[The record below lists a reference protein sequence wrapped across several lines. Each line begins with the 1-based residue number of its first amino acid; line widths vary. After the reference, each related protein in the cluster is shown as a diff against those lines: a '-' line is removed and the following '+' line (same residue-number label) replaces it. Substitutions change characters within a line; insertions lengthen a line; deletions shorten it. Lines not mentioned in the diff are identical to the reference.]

1 MYLLKKQAG
10 LWIAVLTI
18 FISCVSGGPLT
29 PEDSFHDL
37 RRAFASQDAALFK
50 KILSRDSLAK
60 MEKIIAYVSAMS
72 EEQKSGISALYG
84 IPRDRLETITI
95 DDFCLLH
102 LATQKKGPMG
112 QALQSDIVSRDQQG
126 DRVIMGVASGVR
138 FSFVKEG
145 PYWKFD
151 LTGL

>member
-1 MYLLKKQAG
+1 MYLLRKQAG
-10 LWIAVLTI
+10 LWVAVLTI

-37 RRAFASQDAALFK
+37 RRAFASQDAVLLK
-50 KILSRDSLAK
+50 KIISRDSLAK
-60 MEKIIAYVSAMS
+60 MKKIIAHISTMS

-84 IPRDRLETITI
+84 IPRERLETITP
-95 DDFCLLH
+95 DDFCSLYIV
-102 LATQKKGPMG
+102 TQNKGPMG
-112 QALQSDIVSRDQQG
+112 QALRSDIVSREQQG
-126 DRVIMGVASGVR
+126 DHVIMSVASGVR